1 MIVRAMT
8 SESGE
13 MCNLED
19 VQEIEF
25 KEELQWFNLNGSE
38 RAEHAA
44 RQIPEKPKSRQR

>member
-25 KEELQWFNLNGSE
+25 KEELNGST
-38 RAEHAA
+38 
-44 RQIPEKPKSRQR
+44 

>member
-19 VQEIEF
+19 VRTWPSKDTRLSQRMSSSSSTGTVG
-25 KEELQWFNLNGSE
+25 LNLPFFFG
-38 RAEHAA
+38 
-44 RQIPEKPKSRQR
+44 K

>member
-1 MIVRAMT
+1 MREMIVRAMT

-25 KEELQWFNLNGSE
+25 KED
-38 RAEHAA
+38 
-44 RQIPEKPKSRQR
+44 IQR